1 MTNGSWRANPALV
14 SILVSNLIFLQHL
27 LTLIENNLNVALPYR
42 SIRLPL
48 TLPVGSPCTFCPLS
62 HQTKNSTAKLHLIF
76 FRQSKKPKLS
86 SPNNM
91 VGPFP
96 WNLLAVIFVCCF
108 ASSSAAL
115 SQSSSALAAGC
126 QFPWNLLA
134 SSSAVY
140 PSFAKCSS
148 KHSWQQDASFSCFRF
163 RCFRER
169 LMICPFPPSLHQPAG
184 NRNQETFRKIKTHHT
199 S

>member
-1 MTNGSWRANPALV
+1 MRATEHIFNAKQCYIIQTNILPTLKMINGSWRANPALV
-14 SILVSNLIFLQHL
+14 SILVSNLIAQLISFFLQHL
-27 LTLIENNLNVALPYR
+27 LTLIENNLNLALPYK

-91 VGPFP
+91 VGPLAIP

-108 ASSSAAL
+108 ASSSAAPL
-115 SQSSSALAAGC
+115 SQSSSALAARCQFLCPLSLLCEIQQQTLLTAGC
-126 QFPWNLLA
+126 QIFLLL
-134 SSSAVY
+134 V
-140 PSFAKCSS
+140 
-148 KHSWQQDASFSCFRF
+148 QMLQGEVDD
-163 RCFRER
+163 
-169 LMICPFPPSLHQPAG
+169 
-184 NRNQETFRKIKTHHT
+184 
-199 S
+199 

>member
-1 MTNGSWRANPALV
+1 MRATEHIFNAKQCYIIQTNMLPTLKMTNGSWRANPALV

-27 LTLIENNLNVALPYR
+27 LTLIENNLNVALPYK

-76 FRQSKKPKLS
+76 FRQPKKPKLS

-126 QFPWNLLA
+126 QFLCRLSLL
-134 SSSAVY
+134 
-140 PSFAKCSS
+140 CET
-148 KHSWQQDASFSCFRF
+148 QQQTF
-163 RCFRER
+163 
-169 LMICPFPPSLHQPAG
+169 LTAG
-184 NRNQETFRKIKTHHT
+184 CQLFLLLVQMLQGEVDD
-199 S
+199 

>member
-1 MTNGSWRANPALV
+1 MINGSWRANPALV
-14 SILVSNLIFLQHL
+14 SILVSDLITQLISFFLQHL
-27 LTLIENNLNVALPYR
+27 LTLIENNLNVALPYK

-76 FRQSKKPKLS
+76 FRQSKKPKLP

-91 VGPFP
+91 VGPLAILFLFVVLHHLQ
-96 WNLLAVIFVCCF
+96 LLLYHSLPQHWQRD
-108 ASSSAAL
+108 ASF
-115 SQSSSALAAGC
+115 SAL
-126 QFPWNLLA
+126 
-134 SSSAVY
+134 Y

-148 KHSWQQDASFSCFRF
+148 KHSWQQDASFSCFWF

-169 LMICPFPPSLHQPAG
+169 LMISPFPRLPFAPFLHQPLEIA
-184 NRNQETFRKIKTHHT
+184 TRKHLEK
-199 S
+199 